1 MPTCCSAALMHVPS
15 AASTAHLILTMCAGS
30 CANGSACRWAST
42 KRRPPPRSSRWW
54 TIRWRARRGLV
65 SVDKGHDPRDFALFA
80 FGGAGPMHATAIARE
95 LGVPH
100 VLVPRFPGITSALG
114 CVLADVRHDFV
125 RTLHQ
130 PLEDVDAGAA
140 DSILAD
146 QAAEGRALLAE
157 EGSPRVVCGGGRARG
172 GTSSTAARATSF
184 ACLSGTGALGRRPS
198 AMPSR
203 RSTASAST
211 SCCRRCSPSWST
223 CGPPCAASARRS
235 ISRWRRRT
243 AGRRLKRL

>member
-1 MPTCCSAALMHVPS
+1 MPTCCWAALMHVPS
-15 AASTAHLILTMCAGS
+15 AASTARLISTMCAGPS
-30 CANGSACRWAST
+30 ANGSACRWAST

-54 TIRWRARRGLV
+54 TIRWRARRG
-65 SVDKGHDPRDFALFA
+65 SSRWTRGTTR
-80 FGGAGPMHATAIARE
+80 ATS
-95 LGVPH
+95 PSS
-100 VLVPRFPGITSALG
+100 PSA
-114 CVLADVRHDFV
+114 
-125 RTLHQ
+125 
-130 PLEDVDAGAA
+130 
-140 DSILAD
+140 
-146 QAAEGRALLAE
+146 
-157 EGSPRVVCGGGRARG
+157 ARG
-172 GTSSTAARATSF
+172 RCTPPLSPASSACLTYWCRASPASRRHSAACSPMCATTSCAPCISRLRTWTRGRPTASWRIRRRRAGRCSQKRESRSLRWRSSTRRTSSTAARATSF

-203 RSTASAST
+203 RSTASGST